1 MATPIVVPKLN
12 ENDDEVIVVELAD
25 GYIEPGQALFSVE
38 TSKAV
43 QEVEAEAAGFVLWNA
58 QVGDRIAVLSEL
70 GWLFATEEERDG
82 WTTDRPSSE
91 VAAPAGDRLTRIPSP
106 VTS

>member
-1 MATPIVVPKLN
+1 M
-12 ENDDEVIVVELAD
+12 
-25 GYIEPGQALFSVE
+25 E

-58 QVGDRIAVLSEL
+58 AVGDRVAVLSEL

-82 WTTDRPSSE
+82 WTHRPPE
-91 VAAPAGDRLTRIPSP
+91 LRGRRPGR
-106 VTS
+106 